1 MAGIAALAAAYIFS
15 QFYRSFLAVLTP
27 VLIEELGTS
36 KTELSLASGV
46 WFLTFALMQFVVGIS
61 LDRFGPKRTASF
73 LFAAGAG
80 GGAFVFAI
88 ATSPIEIIIA
98 MGMIGI
104 GCSPVLMAAFF
115 IFAYEFSAARFAV
128 LSSWF
133 VAFGTAGNVIGAK
146 PLAIAVDSVG
156 WRETMLGLGVISLVI
171 AVAMYKLIKDPAI
184 EREEGGGSGL
194 SGYLDLLKMPA
205 LWLIIPLITV
215 NYAPAAGI
223 RGLWVGPYL
232 ADVYGATTQVIGNIS
247 LFMAL
252 SMILGSVL
260 YGPLDTLFKTRKW
273 VCFVGNSGSL
283 VALIVLAVFPMQ
295 LLWQVA
301 ILMFAV
307 GIFGASYGVLM
318 AHARS
323 FFPMHLTGRGV
334 TLMNFFTIG
343 GVGLI
348 QFLMGQIADSRFDPA
363 QPQETYSVL
372 YATYGVLIGV
382 TLVIYLFSSDRKP
395 GQAHGS

>member
-1 MAGIAALAAAYIFS
+1 MAGIAALAAAYVFS

-27 VLIEELGTS
+27 VLIDELGAG
-36 KTELSLASGV
+36 KAELSLASGV
-46 WFLTFALMQFVVGIS
+46 WFLTFALMQFIVGIS
-61 LDRFGPKRTASF
+61 LDRFGPKRTAAI

-80 GGAFVFAI
+80 GGAFLFAA

-98 MGMIGI
+98 MGMIGV

-115 IFAYEFSAARFAV
+115 IFAYEFSPARFAV

-133 VAFGTAGNVIGAK
+133 VALGTAGNVIGAK

-156 WRETMLGLGVISLVI
+156 WRETMLGLGVISLVTAI
-171 AVAMYKLIKDPAI
+171 AIYRLVKDPPI
-184 EREEGGGSGL
+184 EREEGSGTGL
-194 SGYLDLLKMPA
+194 SGYLHLLKIPA
-205 LWLIIPLITV
+205 LWLIIPLIAV

-232 ADVYGATTQVIGNIS
+232 ADVYGASTQVIGNVS
-247 LFMAL
+247 LFMAV

-260 YGPLDTLFKTRKW
+260 YGPLDALLKTRKW
-273 VCFVGNSGSL
+273 VCFVGNSGSFLAL
-283 VALIVLAVFPMQ
+283 VALAAFPMQ
-295 LLWQVA
+295 PLWQVT

-348 QFLMGQIADSRFDPA
+348 QFLTGQIADASFDPA
-363 QPQETYSVL
+363 QPQQTYSVL
-372 YATYGVLIGV
+372 FATYGVLIGV
-382 TLVIYLFSSDRKP
+382 TLVIYLFSADRKP
-395 GQAHGS
+395 GEHH

>member
-27 VLIEELGTS
+27 VLIDELGAGKS
-36 KTELSLASGV
+36 ELSLASGI

-61 LDRFGPKRTASF
+61 LDRFGPKRTASL
-73 LFAAGAG
+73 LFAGGAG
-80 GGAFVFAI
+80 GGALLFAI
-88 ATSPIEIIIA
+88 ASSPIEIIIA
-98 MGMIGI
+98 MAMIGI
-104 GCSPVLMAAFF
+104 GCSPVLMATFF
-115 IFAYEFSAARFAV
+115 IFAYEFSPARFAV

-133 VAFGTAGNVIGAK
+133 VALGTAGNVIGAK
-146 PLAIAVDSVG
+146 PLALAVEGIG
-156 WRETMLGLGVISLVI
+156 WRETMLGLGVISLLI
-171 AVAMYKLIKDPAI
+171 ALAVYRLVKDPAI
-184 EREEGGGSGL
+184 ERETGTGSGL
-194 SGYLDLLKMPA
+194 AGYLELLKMPV

-232 ADVYGATTQVIGNIS
+232 ADVYAASTQLIGDIS
-247 LFMAL
+247 LFMAI

-273 VCFVGNSGSL
+273 VCFVGNGGSA
-283 VALIVLAVFPMQ
+283 VALIVLALFPMQ
-295 LLWQVA
+295 PLWQVA
-301 ILMFAV
+301 VLMFAV

-343 GVGLI
+343 GVGLA
-348 QFLMGQIADSRFDPA
+348 QFLMGQVADSRFDPA
-363 QPQETYSVL
+363 QPQHTYSL
-372 YATYGVLIGV
+372 LFAIYAAMIGI
-382 TLVIYLFSSDRKP
+382 TLAIYLFSPDRKP
-395 GQAHGS
+395 GQHH

>member
-27 VLIEELGTS
+27 VLIEELGADKS
-36 KTELSLASGV
+36 DLSLASGI
-46 WFLTFALMQFVVGIS
+46 WFLTFALMQFAVGVS
-61 LDRFGPKRTASF
+61 LDRYGPKRTSTF

-80 GGAFVFAI
+80 GGAFLFAI

-98 MGMIGI
+98 MAMIGI

-115 IFAYEFSAARFAV
+115 IFAYEFSPARFAV

-133 VAFGTAGNVIGAK
+133 VALGTAGNVIGAK
-146 PLAIAVDSVG
+146 PLALAVDAIG
-156 WRETMLGLGVISLVI
+156 WRETMVGLGVITLLL
-171 AVAMYKLIKDPAI
+171 AVAMYRLIRDPAI
-184 EREEGGGSGL
+184 EDQGEGEGGSGL
-194 SGYLDLLKMPA
+194 SGYLALLKMPV

-223 RGLWVGPYL
+223 RGLWLGPYL
-232 ADVYGATTQVIGNIS
+232 ADVYDASTQLIGDIS
-247 LFMAL
+247 LFMAF
-252 SMILGSVL
+252 SMILGSLL
-260 YGPLDTLFKTRKW
+260 YGPLDTFFKTRKW
-273 VCFVGNSGSL
+273 VCFVGNSGSV
-283 VALIVLAVFPMQ
+283 VALVVLALFPMQ
-295 LLWQVA
+295 PLWQVS

-343 GVGLI
+343 GVGLA
-348 QFLMGQIADSRFDPA
+348 QFVMGQVAHSRFDPA
-363 QPQETYSVL
+363 QPEQTYSLLFAIYALVL
-372 YATYGVLIGV
+372 GLTV
-382 TLVIYLFSSDRKP
+382 VIYLFSSDRKP
-395 GQAHGS
+395 GQSH